1 MQFFSLDMAFKH
13 FVSKMYENYL
23 IWPKYI
29 PLTISHYSTISLT
42 PISKLYLSVILF
54 PIIMSSNGSL
64 NFFYNICMTII
75 LNTIPRTQNKWCSNK
90 EKISNSARIIM
101 NLFGRYIF
109 EDTYT
114 HTLNSFPSSGLFR
127 LSVNCYYFYLDLS
140 VDPKMVPCMNFKYS
154 VFYNGKRTIYFVK
167 G

>member
-1 MQFFSLDMAFKH
+1 MK
-13 FVSKMYENYL
+13 N
-23 IWPKYI
+23 IWFNQI
-29 PLTISHYSTISLT
+29 HSTNHISTVCLT
-42 PISKLYLSVILF
+42 PISKLYLAVILF

-75 LNTIPRTQNKWCSNK
+75 LNTIPRRQNKWCSNK